1 MNKVYFKSWDDF
13 INSYGYNNLQQE
25 EGLRYL
31 KYKFY
36 RKYFDFKNFYKD
48 LNDESIKEIKENED
62 GSLEV
67 TFY

>member
-1 MNKVYFKSWDDF
+1 MDKVYFKSWDEF

-31 KYKFY
+31 KYNCY

-67 TFY
+67 IFY

>member
-1 MNKVYFKSWDDF
+1 MDKVYFKSWDEF

-31 KYKFY
+31 KYNFY

-67 TFY
+67 IFY